1 MSRENILLKLIIFS
15 APSGA
20 GKSSLIKKLIELSES
35 TIELSVSVTTR
46 EPRDGEV
53 HGVDYFFIS
62 EQEFLK
68 LEKQDSFLESANVHG
83 YHYATLKSFV
93 DEKTSSGISVILD
106 IDVQGFKQVKQTS
119 QDNVSIFILPP
130 SLEELEQR
138 LFNRGSES
146 AESIKK
152 RLENALIELRSAEI
166 FDYVVVNDEFDN
178 TIKILSSILF
188 DENIEYNDE
197 NAMNILKELL
207 DN

>member
-1 MSRENILLKLIIFS
+1 MNDSKLIIFS

-68 LEKQDSFLESANVHG
+68 LKKQDSFLESANVHG
-83 YHYATLKSFV
+83 FHYATLKSFV

-130 SLEELEQR
+130 SLEELEKR

-152 RLENALIELRSAEI
+152 RLENAFIELRSAEI

-197 NAMNILKELL
+197 NAKNILKELL

>member
-1 MSRENILLKLIIFS
+1 MNDSKLIIFS

-20 GKSSLIKKLIELSES
+20 GKSSLIKKLIELSAS

-68 LEKQDSFLESANVHG
+68 LEKQDAFLESANVHG
-83 YHYATLKSFV
+83 FYYATLKSFV
-93 DEKTSSGISVILD
+93 DEKTRSGISVILD

-166 FDYVVVNDEFDN
+166 FDYVVVNDEFDK

-197 NAMNILKELL
+197 NAKNILKELL

>member
-1 MSRENILLKLIIFS
+1 MNDSKLIIFS

-68 LEKQDSFLESANVHG
+68 LEKQDAFLESANVHG
-83 YHYATLKSFV
+83 FYYATLKSFV
-93 DEKTSSGISVILD
+93 DEKTCSGISVILD
-106 IDVQGFKQVKQTS
+106 IDVQGFKQVKKTS
-119 QDNVSIFILPP
+119 QDNVSIFVLPP

-188 DENIEYNDE
+188 DKNIEYNDE
-197 NAMNILKELL
+197 NTKNILKELL

>member
-1 MSRENILLKLIIFS
+1 MNDSKLIIFS

-68 LEKQDSFLESANVHG
+68 LEKQDAFLESANVHV

-152 RLENALIELRSAEI
+152 RLKNALIELRSAEI

>member
-1 MSRENILLKLIIFS
+1 MNDSKLIIFS

-68 LEKQDSFLESANVHG
+68 LKKQDSFLESANVHG
-83 YHYATLKSFV
+83 FHYATLKSFV

-152 RLENALIELRSAEI
+152 RLKNALIELRSAEI

-197 NAMNILKELL
+197 NAKNILKELL

>member
-1 MSRENILLKLIIFS
+1 MNDSKLIIFS
-15 APSGA
+15 APSGT

-68 LEKQDSFLESANVHG
+68 LEKQDAFLESANVHG
-83 YHYATLKSFV
+83 FYYATLKSFV
-93 DEKTSSGISVILD
+93 DEKTNSGISVILD
-106 IDVQGFKQVKQTS
+106 IDVQGFKQVKQTL

-152 RLENALIELRSAEI
+152 RLKNALIELRSAEI
-166 FDYVVVNDEFDN
+166 FDYVVVNDEFDK

-188 DENIEYNDE
+188 DKNIEYNDE
-197 NAMNILKELL
+197 NAKNILKELL

>member
-1 MSRENILLKLIIFS
+1 MNDSKLIIFS
-15 APSGA
+15 APSGT

-46 EPRDGEV
+46 KPRDGEV

-68 LEKQDSFLESANVHG
+68 LEKQDAFLESANVHG
-83 YHYATLKSFV
+83 FYYATLKSFV

-197 NAMNILKELL
+197 NAKNILKELL

>member
-1 MSRENILLKLIIFS
+1 MNDSKLIIFS

-35 TIELSVSVTTR
+35 TIELSVSATTR

-68 LEKQDSFLESANVHG
+68 LEKQDAFLESANVHG
-83 YHYATLKSFV
+83 FNYATLKSFV
-93 DEKTSSGISVILD
+93 DEKISSGISVILD
-106 IDVQGFKQVKQTS
+106 IDVQGFKQIKQTS

-166 FDYVVVNDEFDN
+166 FDYVVVNDEFDK

-188 DENIEYNDE
+188 DKNIEYNDE
-197 NAMNILKELL
+197 NAKNILKELL

>member
-1 MSRENILLKLIIFS
+1 MNDSKLIIFS

-35 TIELSVSVTTR
+35 TIDLSVSVTTR

-68 LEKQDSFLESANVHG
+68 LEKQDAFLESANVHG
-83 YHYATLKSFV
+83 FYYATLKSFV

-152 RLENALIELRSAEI
+152 RLKNALIELRSAEI
-166 FDYVVVNDEFDN
+166 FDYVVVNDEFDK

-188 DENIEYNDE
+188 DKNIEYNDE
-197 NAMNILKELL
+197 NAKNILKELL

>member
-1 MSRENILLKLIIFS
+1 M
-15 APSGA
+15 
-20 GKSSLIKKLIELSES
+20 
-35 TIELSVSVTTR
+35 
-46 EPRDGEV
+46 
-53 HGVDYFFIS
+53 
-62 EQEFLK
+62 
-68 LEKQDSFLESANVHG
+68 ESANVHG
-83 YHYATLKSFV
+83 FHYATLKSFV

-130 SLEELEQR
+130 SLEELEKR

-197 NAMNILKELL
+197 NAKNILKELL

>member
-1 MSRENILLKLIIFS
+1 MNDSKLIIFS

-68 LEKQDSFLESANVHG
+68 LEKQDAFLESAKVHG
-83 YHYATLKSFV
+83 FHYATLKSFV

-106 IDVQGFKQVKQTS
+106 IDVQGFKQVIQTS

-188 DENIEYNDE
+188 DKNIEYNDE
-197 NAMNILKELL
+197 NAKNILKELL

>member
-1 MSRENILLKLIIFS
+1 MNDSKLIIFS

-35 TIELSVSVTTR
+35 TIELSVSATTR

-68 LEKQDSFLESANVHG
+68 LEKQDAFLESANVHG
-83 YHYATLKSFV
+83 YYYATLKSFV

-152 RLENALIELRSAEI
+152 RLENAFIELRSAEV
-166 FDYVVVNDEFDN
+166 FD
-178 TIKILSSILF
+178 LSLIH
-188 DENIEYNDE
+188 I
-197 NAMNILKELL
+197 
-207 DN
+207 

>member
-1 MSRENILLKLIIFS
+1 MNDSKLIIFS

-130 SLEELEQR
+130 SLEELEKR

-146 AESIKK
+146 SESIKK

-188 DENIEYNDE
+188 DENIEYNNE
-197 NAMNILKELL
+197 NAKNILKELL

>member
-1 MSRENILLKLIIFS
+1 MNDSKLIIFS

-35 TIELSVSVTTR
+35 TIDLSVSVTTR

-68 LEKQDSFLESANVHG
+68 LEKQDAFLESANVHG
-83 YHYATLKSFV
+83 FYYATLKSFV
-93 DEKTSSGISVILD
+93 DEKTRSGISVILD

-166 FDYVVVNDEFDN
+166 FDYVVVNDEFDK

-188 DENIEYNDE
+188 DKNIEYNDE